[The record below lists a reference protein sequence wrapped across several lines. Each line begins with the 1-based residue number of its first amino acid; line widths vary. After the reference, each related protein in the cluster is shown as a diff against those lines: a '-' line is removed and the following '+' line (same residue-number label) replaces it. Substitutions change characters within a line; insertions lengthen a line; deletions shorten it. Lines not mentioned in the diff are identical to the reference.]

1 MVNDTISD
9 MLTRIR
15 NANLA
20 YKSSV
25 SVSKTKIHEKICQIL
40 EREGFIESF
49 SVSTINSNELTIQLK
64 YQKIFSRGNGGL
76 NKPCIT
82 NLKRIS
88 KPGLR
93 IYTNSRDV
101 PKVLGGMGI
110 LILSTS
116 KGLMTDQEA
125 RSSKIG
131 GEVLCSI
138 W

>member
-20 YKSSV
+20 AKTRV
-25 SVSKTKIHEKICQIL
+25 SVPTTHVHRSICEIL
-40 EREGFIESF
+40 EREGFIETF
-49 SVSTINSNELTIQLK
+49 SSSATDSNELILQLK
-64 YQKIFSRGNGGL
+64 YIRSASQSGGSL
-76 NKPCIT
+76 GKPCIT

-93 IYTNSRDV
+93 IYTNHKDI
-101 PKVLGGMGI
+101 PQILGGMGI
-110 LILSTS
+110 IIISTS
-116 KGLMTDQEA
+116 KGLMTDRQA
-125 RSSKIG
+125 RLARLG
-131 GEVLCSI
+131 GELICSI